1 MNQQQNRF
9 TVRMIATGCALLGL
23 IATNSVQADTLG
35 DCPVIKRQVFG
46 RRITITRC
54 GYGQARTN
62 GATIELPFALEGENW
77 DAVEKQRIL
86 LLDSLRKEIAPY
98 PSSAN
103 AVSIDSSQSGQIYHD
118 GKKITTDSGT
128 VCVSVGDLAH
138 LKEILI
144 LLGKREP
151 SPSTVRFWADGTAL
165 LLVKAQKQ
173 AQRNAVALAR
183 QAADRWAGMAGTHV
197 IGVLEICEGVMQG
210 ELPTREFVLKH
221 ADNPIPYEVSVVSAE
236 VTITFELA
244 PPDADKPAS
253 KTKRKSSK
261 ILGY

>member
-1 MNQQQNRF
+1 MNQQQIRF

-35 DCPVIKRQVFG
+35 DRPVTKRQVFG
-46 RRITITRC
+46 RRITITRR

-62 GATIELPFALEGENW
+62 SATIELPFALEGENW

-98 PSSAN
+98 LSSAN
-103 AVSIDSSQSGQIYHD
+103 AVSIDNSQSGQTYRD
-118 GKKITTDSGT
+118 DKKITTDSGT
-128 VCVSVGDLAH
+128 VSVSVGDLTH

-151 SPSTVRFWADGTAL
+151 GPSTVRFWASGTAL
-165 LLVKAQKQ
+165 LLKAQKQ
-173 AQRNAVALAR
+173 AQGNAVALAR
-183 QAADRWAGMAGTHV
+183 QAADRWAGMAGTRI
-197 IGVLEICEGVMQG
+197 IGVLEIWEGVMQG
-210 ELPTREFVLKH
+210 ELPTREPVLKH
-221 ADNPIPYEVSVVSAE
+221 ADNPIPHEVSVVSAE

-244 PPDADKPAS
+244 PPDSDKPAS